1 MIRDISVC
9 CSVYFNLDLDT
20 NLFTT
25 VTIQEPGWESFSE
38 DEAPPPTKPKTASSS
53 APAPAAKPK
62 KGGPKGQGS
71 IMSFFSK
78 K

>member
-1 MIRDISVC
+1 VVC
-9 CSVYFNLDLDT
+9 PTLLHKT
-20 NLFTT
+20 NLFVT
-25 VTIQEPGWESFSE
+25 VTIQEAGWESFSE
-38 DEAPPPTKPKTASSS
+38 DEPPPPTKPKTISS
-53 APAPAAKPK
+53 APSTQTTAKAK